1 MRGIEKGRRGFE
13 NAARRFIE
21 SADDPAINENFMNSR
36 GLSMS
41 SHKRPISGGNGIKPG
56 PSIIPK
62 SLKNR
67 LS

>member
-1 MRGIEKGRRGFE
+1 MRGIEKGRRGIE

-41 SHKRPISGGNGIKPG
+41 AHKRPISGGGVINPG
-56 PSIIPK
+56 PTII
-62 SLKNR
+62 S
-67 LS
+67 